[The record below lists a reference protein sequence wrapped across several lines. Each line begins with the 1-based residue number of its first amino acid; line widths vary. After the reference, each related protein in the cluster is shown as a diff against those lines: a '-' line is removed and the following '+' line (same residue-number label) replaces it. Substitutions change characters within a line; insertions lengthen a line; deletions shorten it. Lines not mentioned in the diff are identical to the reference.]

1 MPTTSDSRRVVVT
14 GVGAVC
20 GFGWGVEPLETGLRA
35 GATALLPFSRF
46 DHSRHRTHLAAQVPE
61 PPSGV
66 AASFPAWRRLTQA
79 DRFALFAAAEAVSQA
94 GLAAPLGPAAG
105 VFFGSSTGG
114 MFETELFYRELARKG
129 GRPRLSALASQPV
142 SGPGDAVGRHLQVAG
157 PVRTISSACSSA
169 TLALGAAL
177 DAIRAGEVEV
187 AIAGGSDSLCQLTY
201 AGFNSL
207 RAVAEGPCRP
217 FREGRDGMSIGEGA
231 AVFVLE
237 PLALALQRGALPL
250 AELAGAGS
258 CCDAHHMTAP
268 DPAGEG
274 AAAAVEAALADAGVA
289 AGRVDF
295 VNAHGTGT
303 PLNDAAE
310 WRALE
315 RVFGPRGRL
324 LPLTATKGAVGHLL
338 GSAGAIEALATLLC
352 LRAGEVHPT
361 PGDGP
366 VDPALPLALVT
377 GRPLPLRAEVA
388 VSVNL
393 AFGGSNAALV
403 LSRFPAPA
411 DRAA

>member
-1 MPTTSDSRRVVVT
+1 MRRCSARAWGSTPWTPSSWSSPSRRSSGSRSRARRSGARFSPRSLASRSTSKAETSPIRPRRRSPHLRCLKMGRMPTTSDSRRVVVT

-20 GFGWGVEPLETGLRA
+20 GFGWGGAPLETGLRA

-66 AASFPAWRRLTQA
+66 AASFPALPPLTQA

-231 AVFVLE
+231 AVFVL
-237 PLALALQRGALPL
+237 
-250 AELAGAGS
+250 
-258 CCDAHHMTAP
+258 
-268 DPAGEG
+268 
-274 AAAAVEAALADAGVA
+274 
-289 AGRVDF
+289 
-295 VNAHGTGT
+295 
-303 PLNDAAE
+303 
-310 WRALE
+310 
-315 RVFGPRGRL
+315 
-324 LPLTATKGAVGHLL
+324 
-338 GSAGAIEALATLLC
+338 
-352 LRAGEVHPT
+352 
-361 PGDGP
+361 
-366 VDPALPLALVT
+366 
-377 GRPLPLRAEVA
+377 
-388 VSVNL
+388 
-393 AFGGSNAALV
+393 
-403 LSRFPAPA
+403 
-411 DRAA
+411 